1 MRLYDKVQMNY
12 KLINDD
18 KIFNFNNLNIHNKFD
33 NIINVIKL
41 YLFNYNY

>member
-1 MRLYDKVQMNY
+1 MNY
-12 KLINDD
+12 KLINND
-18 KIFNFNNLNIHNKFD
+18 KFFIFNNLNIHDKFD